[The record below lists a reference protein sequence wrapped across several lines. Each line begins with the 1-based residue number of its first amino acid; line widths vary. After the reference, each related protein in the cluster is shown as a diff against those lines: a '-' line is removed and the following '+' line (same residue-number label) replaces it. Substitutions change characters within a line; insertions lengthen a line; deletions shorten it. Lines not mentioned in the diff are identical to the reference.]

1 MVRTGEIA
9 CYKQFLLFSQCFP
22 QLYIILVL
30 QNAVLCGNGLTLSH
44 LDTSSQIYKDLTFKE
59 ITYGSNLE
67 IRFFL
72 SKKKSP
78 PLLLLQ

>member
-22 QLYIILVL
+22 QLCIILVL
-30 QNAVLCGNGLTLSH
+30 QNAVLCGNELTLSH

-67 IRFFL
+67 IRFSFF
-72 SKKKSP
+72 K
-78 PLLLLQ
+78 